1 MGQSNSSP
9 AGDVRRFSTPFQ
21 VPIER
26 AHRGAPHA
34 AFDVEDDALCRC
46 CWARRPGP
54 PERSGIVPARP
65 CGYCPWQRLSLR
77 PLPQGHCSLRP
88 SLRSS
93 SERMDTNA
101 RMPRV

>member
-1 MGQSNSSP
+1 MLKRSRVGQ
-9 AGDVRRFSTPFQ
+9 RR
-21 VPIER
+21 ILER
-26 AHRGAPHA
+26 AILLLFRR
-34 AFDVEDDALCRC
+34 DASAENHIAYR
-46 CWARRPGP
+46 W
-54 PERSGIVPARP
+54 SGIVPARHS

-93 SERMDTNA
+93 SERIDTNA